1 MGFIRDLTGKTAVD
15 AARDSAGVQSNAA
28 LEAAQIQADS
38 AREAAALQVQ
48 GGKDASALLNSFA
61 NIGEQGLAQSN
72 FLTDPNAQF
81 EFLQNNPLFQNALS
95 AGDQNVD
102 RLMQSAAA
110 RGRLSSGDTAQQLQ
124 TLGQQNLLQA
134 AFPLIQGQKNSIG
147 DLLNFGSTTASNQGN
162 LLTGQA
168 AAAAGGIQNAGQAQ
182 AGGLTN
188 SAAAQAAGIVGGAN
202 ARGQSAQNVLGLGMQ
217 AASFFSDPSLKES
230 IKPLGKT
237 NGWNIYSWTWNKAAE
252 KLGLIGDSSGV
263 MADEVKAIKPEAVTT
278 NNGYMMVNYSMIGL

>member
-1 MGFIRDLTGKTAVD
+1 MGFIRNLTGKTAAN
-15 AARDSAGVQSNAA
+15 AARDSGEVQANAA
-28 LEAAQIQADS
+28 LEAA
-38 AREAAALQVQ
+38 ELQVQ
-48 GGKDASALLNSFA
+48 GGKDASALLNPFA

-110 RGRLSSGDTAQQLQ
+110 RGRLSAGDTAQQLQ

-134 AFPLIQGQKNSIG
+134 AFPLIQGQKQSIG

-168 AAAAGGIQNAGQAQ
+168 AAAAGGISDA
-182 AGGLTN
+182 
-188 SAAAQAAGIVGGAN
+188 AAAQAAGMVGGAN
-202 ARGQSAQNVLGLGMQ
+202 AQGQGSQNILNAGLT
-217 AASFFSDPSLKES
+217 AAALFSDPSLKES

-278 NNGYMMVNYSMIGL
+278 SNGYMMVNYSMIGL

>member
-1 MGFIRDLTGKTAVD
+1 MGFVRKLADNTVTGSVLGVGDIIDDLTGETA
-15 AARDSAGVQSNAA
+15 SNAA
-28 LEAAQIQADS
+28 LSAAQIQANS

-48 GGKDASALLNSFA
+48 GGKDASALLNPFA

-95 AGDQNVD
+95 AGNQNVD

-110 RGRLSSGDTAQQLQ
+110 RGRLSAGDTAQQIQ

-134 AFPLIQGQKNSIG
+134 AAPLIQGQKNSIG

-168 AAAAGGIQNAGQAQ
+168 AAAAGGITNA
-182 AGGLTN
+182 
-188 SAAAQAAGIVGGAN
+188 AAAQAAGLVGGAN
-202 ARGQSAQNVLGLGMQ
+202 AQGQGSQNLLSAGLTGL
-217 AASFFSDPSLKES
+217 SFSDPSLKES
-230 IKPLGKT
+230 IKPLGKAS
-237 NGWNIYSWTWNKAAE
+237 GWNIYSWTWNKAAE

-263 MADEVKAIKPEAVTT
+263 MADEVKAVKPEAVTT
-278 NNGYMMVNYSMIGL
+278 SNGYMMVNYSMIGL